1 MIAKHRIITLIVAA
15 AVSLTAAAQ
24 FRIVPCPKEI
34 QQQSGTC
41 KQPKNIVVNND
52 PTMKPESYRLE
63 VKTDGISITAA
74 DSAGTF
80 YAQQTLKQL
89 GDKPTCMTITD
100 EPRFGYRGLMMDV
113 VRYFTPKEHLL
124 RIVDA
129 MAMLKLNTLHL
140 HLTDDNG
147 WRIEIKR
154 YPKLTE
160 VGSRRVEREGKSFPE
175 RKNQHQSESTVEK
188 GFYTQ
193 QDIRDIVSYCAERH
207 IEVIPEIEMPAHAN
221 ALLASYPELT
231 CPVVDK
237 FVGVL
242 PGLGGDN
249 AKIICC
255 AGNDYVYTFLQNV
268 LDEVMPLFPSRYFHI
283 GGDEA
288 DKTYWRACPLCQKR
302 IRDEKLEDEEA
313 LQGYFMARMAR
324 YLQQKG
330 KEVIGWDELTNTRV
344 PDDVIIFGWRGYGNA
359 ALKAARQGHR
369 FMLTPAKIAYLI
381 RYQGPQWFEPLT
393 YFGNN
398 TLKDVYDFEPVK
410 QDWTPEMKDLFMGVQ
425 ASLWTEFCWNNEDVD
440 YLLFPR
446 LTALAEVA
454 WSQPERKDWP
464 SYLKALDRLTP
475 QIESLGL
482 KGARSMYNIQHEV
495 KVGSEERGVRSE
507 NTLANKQSTSHSTLP
522 TPHSSLEVSLNCI
535 RSDVEIRYTTN
546 GKEPTAK
553 ATLYKQPIALKQS
566 TTVKAA
572 TFQNGKQMG
581 ATLTLPVNFNLA
593 TAQAIESD
601 GADNLSALVNGVRGS
616 KKQTDGEWCTWTKT
630 DKPVVTIDLGKSQQI
645 KRLTFGVLNNFG
657 MGIHRPKLVSISISS
672 DGQTFK
678 PVAKQQF
685 QPFEIFEEGTRI
697 IDLSYPI
704 GQSARYVR
712 IDAETAGA
720 MPISHVRPGQQARLF
735 FDEVIIE

>member
-1 MIAKHRIITLIVAA
+1 MIANQRIITLIAAA

-24 FRIVPCPKEI
+24 LRVVPCPKEV
-34 QQQSGTC
+34 QQREGIC
-41 KQPKNIVVNND
+41 RKVDNITVNTD
-52 PTMKPESYRLE
+52 ATMKPESYRMDIA
-63 VKTDGISITAA
+63 TDGVSITAA
-74 DSAGTF
+74 DDAGAF
-80 YAQQTLKQL
+80 YARQTLRQL
-89 GDKPTCMTITD
+89 GDKPACMTITD

-124 RIVDA
+124 RIIDA

-154 YPKLTE
+154 YPKLTD

-175 RKNQHQSESTVEK
+175 RRNQHQSEPTVEK
-188 GFYTQ
+188 GYYTQ

-324 YLQQKG
+324 YLQKKG

-410 QDWTPEMKDLFMGVQ
+410 QDWTPDMEKLFLGVQ
-425 ASLWTEFCWNNEDVD
+425 ASLWTEFCWNNDDVD

-446 LTALAEVA
+446 LTAMAEVA
-454 WSQPERKDWP
+454 WSQPSNKDWP
-464 SYLKALDRLTP
+464 AYLKALDRLTP
-475 QIESLGL
+475 QIEALGL
-482 KGARSMYNIQHEV
+482 KGARSMYNIQHECARA
-495 KVGSEERGVRSE
+495 SSS
-507 NTLANKQSTSHSTLP
+507 NTLQ
-522 TPHSSLEVSLNCI
+522 VSLDCI
-535 RSDVEIRYTTN
+535 RPDVEIRYTTN

-553 ATLYKQPIALKQS
+553 SKLYSQPIALKQS
-566 TTVKAA
+566 TTIKAA
-572 TFQNGKQMG
+572 TFQDRKQKGK
-581 ATLTLPVNFNLA
+581 TLTLPVEWNLA
-593 TAQAIESD
+593 TAKTITSD
-601 GADNLSALVNGVRGS
+601 GADNLAAIVNGVRGS
-616 KKQTDGEWCTWTKT
+616 QKQTDGEWCTWTKT
-630 DKPVVTIDLGKSQQI
+630 NTPAITIDLGSSQKVGAVTI
-645 KRLTFGVLNNFG
+645 GVLNNFG
-657 MGIHRPKLVSISISS
+657 MGIHRPKTLRLSLSA
-672 DGQTFK
+672 DGQTFSK
-678 PVAKQQF
+678 VAEQQF
-685 QPFEIFEEGTRI
+685 EPFELFEEGTRT
-697 IDLSYPI
+697 IDLRYPV

-712 IDAETAGA
+712 IEAETAGT

-735 FDEVIIE
+735 IDEIIVE